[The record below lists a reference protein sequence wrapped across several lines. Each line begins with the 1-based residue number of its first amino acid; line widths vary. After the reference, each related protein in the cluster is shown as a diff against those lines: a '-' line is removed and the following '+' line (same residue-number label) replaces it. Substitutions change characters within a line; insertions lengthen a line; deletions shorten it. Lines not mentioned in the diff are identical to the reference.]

1 MELEWLPYNHFPRY
15 FGIDY
20 FKRYNFSD
28 LGGRYDFDNSVIFF
42 WALSVRH
49 ADVTGACFCR
59 TMGKSILQGH
69 LFCLIKEWIR
79 SAFDCALP

>member
-42 WALSVRH
+42 
-49 ADVTGACFCR
+49 G
-59 TMGKSILQGH
+59 
-69 LFCLIKEWIR
+69 LFR
-79 SAFDCALP
+79 FVMRM